1 MPDTDLAAI
10 IESAVT
16 DICNDARLSA
26 KGQHGDYYR
35 CIVSQAIA
43 AALAAHRQQVAAMHQ
58 GSSITDDELNK
69 IEYDLSFDRVS
80 FDLLDLV
87 GQMRRERQQ
96 VAALAAA
103 TLCGTVAFRGDDG
116 SGESIVAIR
125 FDCRTE
131 ADEFV
136 KLLESLGD
144 RQ

>member
-1 MPDTDLAAI
+1 MPDPNDMAAI
-10 IESAVT
+10 IEEGLRVLREGEQ
-16 DICNDARLSA
+16 D
-26 KGQHGDYYR
+26 DYWLHAATHFPALAL
-35 CIVSQAIA
+35 AIA
-43 AALAAHRQQVAAMHQ
+43 AH
-58 GSSITDDELNK
+58 
-69 IEYDLSFDRVS
+69 
-80 FDLLDLV
+80 
-87 GQMRRERQQ
+87 RQQ

>member
-1 MPDTDLAAI
+1 MPDTDLSAI

-43 AALAAHRQQVAAMHQ
+43 AALAAHRQQVAA
-58 GSSITDDELNK
+58 
-69 IEYDLSFDRVS
+69 
-80 FDLLDLV
+80 
-87 GQMRRERQQ
+87 
-96 VAALAAA
+96 LADA

-136 KLLESLGD
+136 KLLESLGAS
-144 RQ
+144 Q